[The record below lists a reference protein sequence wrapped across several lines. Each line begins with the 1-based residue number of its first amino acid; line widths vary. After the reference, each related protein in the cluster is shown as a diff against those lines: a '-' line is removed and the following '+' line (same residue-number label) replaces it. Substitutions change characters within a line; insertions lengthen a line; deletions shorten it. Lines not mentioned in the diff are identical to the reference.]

1 MLGCS
6 RAQDDIHGQSQQY
19 VVPMLYFLA
28 FLLLGLAA
36 IFLLFRLVALA
47 ATEIVRVFL
56 LLFVLVV
63 PVSAFC
69 FFTRR
74 RNR

>member
-1 MLGCS
+1 
-6 RAQDDIHGQSQQY
+6 
-19 VVPMLYFLA
+19 MLYYLA

-36 IFLLFRLVALA
+36 TFLLFRLVALA

-63 PVSAFC
+63 PVRAFC
-69 FFTRR
+69 FFFRR